1 MMIKPYIEILKFLL
15 EKNRY
20 VKTADIQ
27 GFLENRELLTKSY
40 TSNRRLLQ
48 KYLENLEY
56 EGYVVRKYEKTKG
69 RQSQEWKIN
78 SKSFPKIVGI
88 SDKELISLLIATSF
102 MPDDYKKLSFLSDI
116 EDIINRTA
124 FEIDEEKKEII
135 ENSFKYVPEFHEK
148 FSNFNP

>member
-1 MMIKPYIEILKFLL
+1 MVKPYIEILKFLL
-15 EKNRY
+15 EKNGY

-27 GFLENRELLTKSY
+27 RFLENKGLLIKSY

-56 EGYVVRKYEKTKG
+56 EGYIVRKYEKTKG

-78 SKSFPKIVGI
+78 SKSFSKIVGI

-116 EDIINRTA
+116 ENIINITA
-124 FEIDEEKKEII
+124 FEIDEEKK
-135 ENSFKYVPEFHEK
+135 KL
-148 FSNFNP
+148 